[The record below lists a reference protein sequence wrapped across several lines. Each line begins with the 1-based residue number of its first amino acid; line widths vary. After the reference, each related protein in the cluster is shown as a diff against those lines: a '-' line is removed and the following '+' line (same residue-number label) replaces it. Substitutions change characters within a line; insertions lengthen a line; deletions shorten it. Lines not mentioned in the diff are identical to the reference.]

1 MPRHAVLFWL
11 GALIPAVAGCG
22 TMSKSL
28 PARSAQEQ
36 LLISTA
42 ADRALA
48 RSDMRFLKGKTV
60 FVDGSYLDA
69 YDAPYVVGK
78 LRNIVAFHGGRLVEE
93 KRDSDVTLEVR
104 SGGLSLNETSFLIGI
119 PSLPLFF
126 LGTGLETPEL
136 SILKMVKQRGL
147 AKLSFFGYDTRDRK
161 LLFSSGV
168 RLGSSRATSFWVL
181 LLGPFTFDNMPKFPP
196 EHSGY
201 VYSLEEQPLPKE

>member
-1 MPRHAVLFWL
+1 
-11 GALIPAVAGCG
+11 
-22 TMSKSL
+22 MSKSL

-48 RSDMRFLKGKTV
+48 RSDMRFLNGKRV
-60 FVDGSYLDA
+60 FVDGFYLEA

-78 LRNIVAFHGGRLVEE
+78 LRNIVAFHGGKLVEKE
-93 KRDSDVTLEVR
+93 GDSDVTFEVR
-104 SGGLSLNETSFLIGI
+104 SGGLSLNETTFLIGI
-119 PSLPLFF
+119 PSLTLFF

-136 SILKMVKQRGL
+136 NIFKMLKQRGV

-168 RLGSSRATSFWVL
+168 RRGSSRATSYWVF
-181 LLGPFTFDNMPKFPP
+181 LLGPFTFDNMSKLPP

-201 VYSLEEQPLPKE
+201 GYSLERQPPPKE